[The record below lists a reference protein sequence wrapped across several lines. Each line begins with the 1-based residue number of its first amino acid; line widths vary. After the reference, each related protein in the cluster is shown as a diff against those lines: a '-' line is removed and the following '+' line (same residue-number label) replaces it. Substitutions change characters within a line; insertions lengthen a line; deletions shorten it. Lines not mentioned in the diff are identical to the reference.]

1 MQFYIF
7 FILFQSNKS
16 AIFKFP
22 PFILMAAAGV
32 LDLNV
37 ENDFEVDEAG
47 DGKFFPF
54 RAVY

>member
-1 MQFYIF
+1 
-7 FILFQSNKS
+7 
-16 AIFKFP
+16 
-22 PFILMAAAGV
+22 MAAAGV

-54 RAVY
+54 RTVY